1 MAEGC
6 KLKSVFDTQIPPRH
20 QASLRFDLKR
30 SVAKQNALQVNL
42 LFGATRA
49 CLSAPVYQSDPWSRF
64 NPTAP

>member
-49 CLSAPVYQSDPWSRF
+49 CLSG
-64 NPTAP
+64 

>member
-20 QASLRFDLKR
+20 QASFRFDLKR

-42 LFGATRA
+42 LFGATHA
-49 CLSAPVYQSDPWSRF
+49 KLF
-64 NPTAP
+64 G

>member
-20 QASLRFDLKR
+20 QASFRFDLKR

-42 LFGATRA
+42 LFGATHA
-49 CLSAPVYQSDPWSRF
+49 KLFGRF
-64 NPTAP
+64 HIAIQPNIP

>member
-6 KLKSVFDTQIPPRH
+6 KLNPVFDKQIPPRH

-42 LFGATRA
+42 LSGATRA
-49 CLSAPVYQSDPWSRF
+49 
-64 NPTAP
+64 